1 MLSAQ
6 SRRRERPESCQQ
18 FLVNLGI
25 ACDDIG
31 TQRVLGAGGRA
42 DAAAGFLN
50 QQRPGRGVP
59 GRQSEF
65 PKTVDASGRH
75 IGKIQR
81 CRPRPA
87 HTGRGGHNHLEHGEI
102 LIDMGAGTK
111 RKTGADQRAFQGAL
125 RADPDFLALEL
136 RAVAARS
143 GEEFLPHGIVD
154 HGVLQAALVLE
165 RDRHREGRETMQKI
179 RGAVERIDDPDEL
192 VVAAAPAFLGEER
205 VLRVAAAD
213 GGDDV
218 GFGLAVDLGHEIVAA
233 LAVDF
238 QGIEARKAAHD
249 QVTGASGGAHAGIE
263 QGLHNGA
270 LEKQSMTALVRIVLI
285 DPSHPGNI
293 GSVARAMK
301 NMAVTDL
308 VLVRP
313 RSFPHAEANALA
325 AGADDILTGAR
336 IVSTVAEAISDCG
349 FIAGTTS
356 RPRSYYWEFT
366 TPRDVA
372 GRIVGLPEENR
383 AALLFGS
390 ERYGLATEDLNH
402 CNVLV
407 RIPAN
412 PEYCSLNLAMSVQLM
427 SYEIFMS
434 REHPQSRTQLELP
447 LAPSGDVE
455 HFYAHLHQVLN
466 EIDFDDR
473 TGHLMERLRRLFNRA
488 QLDRNELNILR
499 GILSAVQGRRGQSAQ
514 RPRTERGGGKERD

>member
-1 MLSAQ
+1 
-6 SRRRERPESCQQ
+6 
-18 FLVNLGI
+18 
-25 ACDDIG
+25 
-31 TQRVLGAGGRA
+31 
-42 DAAAGFLN
+42 
-50 QQRPGRGVP
+50 
-59 GRQSEF
+59 
-65 PKTVDASGRH
+65 
-75 IGKIQR
+75 
-81 CRPRPA
+81 
-87 HTGRGGHNHLEHGEI
+87 
-102 LIDMGAGTK
+102 
-111 RKTGADQRAFQGAL
+111 
-125 RADPDFLALEL
+125 
-136 RAVAARS
+136 
-143 GEEFLPHGIVD
+143 
-154 HGVLQAALVLE
+154 
-165 RDRHREGRETMQKI
+165 
-179 RGAVERIDDPDEL
+179 
-192 VVAAAPAFLGEER
+192 
-205 VLRVAAAD
+205 
-213 GGDDV
+213 
-218 GFGLAVDLGHEIVAA
+218 
-233 LAVDF
+233 
-238 QGIEARKAAHD
+238 
-249 QVTGASGGAHAGIE
+249 
-263 QGLHNGA
+263 
-270 LEKQSMTALVRIVLI
+270 MTALVRIVLI

-301 NMAVTDL
+301 NMALTDL

-325 AGADDILTGAR
+325 AGADDILSGAR
-336 IVSTVAEAISDCG
+336 IAGTVAEAISDCA

-383 AALLFGS
+383 MALLFGS

-412 PEYCSLNLAMSVQLM
+412 PEYCSLNLAMSVQLLA
-427 SYEIFMS
+427 YEIFMA
-434 REHPQSRTQLELP
+434 REQPQSRTQLELP

-514 RPRTERGGGKERD
+514 RARDAGDKRE